1 MSEKE
6 PNLENVGHIENK
18 EIPPKGRGIDFY
30 LFRHAEASGEGLD
43 SELTERG
50 KEQATKAAQ
59 NLLEQII
66 QNGGGVIKFLSSPV
80 RRAKVTSEIMQH
92 AIRETLAKQQIKD
105 VRLMSPRDRDALRA
119 AGVIGPLKERGIDDP
134 IDYWLKNPDALE
146 GKSLTETAQKL
157 QGMINFFQ
165 KIADRLPA
173 GEKIYYI
180 GVTHEVP
187 QAAFL
192 HEVSGQ
198 TLNELG
204 GNIQNCESIKIEL
217 VGKSDEG
224 AIIKFRNEEMKTG
237 NPKDETGLE

>member
-6 PNLENVGHIENK
+6 ANLKNFGHIENK
-18 EIPPKGRGIDFY
+18 EIPPKGREIDFY
-30 LFRHAEASGEGLD
+30 LFRHAEASGEGLN

-50 KEQATKAAQ
+50 KEQAAKAAQ
-59 NLLEQII
+59 DLLEQII
-66 QNGGGVIKFLSSPV
+66 QKGGGVIKFLSSPV
-80 RRAKVTSEIMQH
+80 RRAKITSEIMQN
-92 AIRETLAKQQIKD
+92 AIQEIITERQIKE
-105 VRLMSPRDRDALRA
+105 VRLMSPRDREALRA

-146 GKSLTETAQKL
+146 GKNPTETAQKL
-157 QGMINFFQ
+157 QEMISFFQ
-165 KIADRLPA
+165 KVADRLPA

-192 HEVSGQ
+192 HEISGQ

-204 GNIQNCESIKIEL
+204 GNIQNCESIKVEL
-217 VGKSDEG
+217 VGKSEEC
-224 AIIKFRNEEMKTG
+224 AIIKFRNKEMKTG
-237 NPKDETGLE
+237 NPKDETDFE

>member
-6 PNLENVGHIENK
+6 PNSENISHIESK
-18 EIPPKGRGIDFY
+18 EIPPKGREVDFY

-50 KEQATKAAQ
+50 KDQAIKAAQ

-66 QNGGGVIKFLSSPV
+66 QGGGGVIKFLSSPV

-92 AIRETLAKQQIKD
+92 AIQEILVERQIKD
-105 VRLMSPRDRDALRA
+105 IRLISPRDRDALRA
-119 AGVIGPLKERGIDDP
+119 AGVIGPLKERGVDDP
-134 IDYWLKNPDALE
+134 IDYWLKNPNALE
-146 GKSLTETAQKL
+146 GKCPSEIARKL
-157 QGMINFFQ
+157 QEMISFFQ

-187 QAAFL
+187 QAALL
-192 HEVSGQ
+192 HKVGGR

-217 VGKSDEG
+217 VGKSDKG
-224 AIIKFRNEEMKTG
+224 ASIKFRNEEMKIG
-237 NPKDETGLE
+237 NSEDNISR

>member
-18 EIPPKGRGIDFY
+18 DISPKGREIDFY

-50 KEQATKAAQ
+50 KEQATQAAQ
-59 NLLEQII
+59 NLLEQVIK
-66 QNGGGVIKFLSSPV
+66 NGGGVIKFLSSPI

-92 AIRETLAKQQIKD
+92 TIRETLAKQQIKD

-119 AGVIGPLKERGIDDP
+119 AGVIGPLKKRGINDP
-134 IDYWLKNPDALE
+134 IDYWLNNPDALD
-146 GKSLTETAQKL
+146 GKSPAETAQKL
-157 QGMINFFQ
+157 QGMINFLQ
-165 KIADRLPA
+165 KISDRLPA

-217 VGKSDEG
+217 VGKSDKG

-237 NPKDETGLE
+237 NPKD